1 MDHIWIKHYPP
12 GVPADIDPRQLRVGG
27 RTVRGELLTEQ
38 ALMKFCAEQLTGY
51 KKPKYIIFQQEL
63 PKTNVGKVLRRE
75 LRDAA
80 LKAAK
85 KAA

>member
-12 GVPADIDPRQLRVGG
+12 GVPTDIDPRQLRVGG

>member
-1 MDHIWIKHYPP
+1 
-12 GVPADIDPRQLRVGG
+12 
-27 RTVRGELLTEQ
+27 
-38 ALMKFCAEQLTGY
+38 MKFCAEQLTGY

-80 LKAAK
+80 LKATK
-85 KAA
+85 QAA

>member
-12 GVPADIDPRQLRVGG
+12 GVPADIDPSQYASVV